1 MRNIWRRTHRWRRN
15 GESDRINPA
24 DRTIYEK
31 MPCICA
37 RCMVNYKCCEEG
49 WSSVT
54 DVLRTSGAYQEENYE
69 RHHQRN

>member
-1 MRNIWRRTHRWRRN
+1 MT
-15 GESDRINPA
+15 A
-24 DRTIYEK
+24 DAGKITTGACIYT
-31 MPCICA
+31 
-37 RCMVNYKCCEEG
+37 RSMVNYKCCEEG